1 MKQETEISMLT
12 LHCQIILLKNDKHSK
27 SHDIQKKWLLQVLAL
42 LSFSNVI
49 GNSFKYFA

>member
-12 LHCQIILLKNDKHSK
+12 LHCQIILLKNDNHPET
-27 SHDIQKKWLLQVLAL
+27 HDIQKKWLL